1 MKSGLSLQCRAPLLL
16 ESMALMSSAVLLELT
31 TVEFRSCD
39 TLALESKSV
48 NRQTEMLLD
57 VGLFS
62 LYTAGSGSLISVGRK
77 ELG

>member
-16 ESMALMSSAVLLELT
+16 ESVALMSSARLLELT
-31 TVEFRSCD
+31 TVELWSCD
-39 TLALESKSV
+39 TLVLESKSV
-48 NRQTEMLLD
+48 NRQTEVLLD

-62 LYTAGSGSLISVGRK
+62 LYTAGLGSLISVGRK